1 MPVRD
6 TLQVGYGYRLRWWR
20 GRQGREQIKSHTGQ
34 AGCLCSNEAWPWE
47 TAWARAWP
55 LNAGEQ
61 GKAAD
66 PYLSPFD
73 FSFIIRS
80 IHFSCS
86 LAFHPLLTPHPSLS
100 QPLSPSLSLSSFSG
114 EQYVFSLHWENVI
127 TRASDWWQFSMG
139 ALRQHCLPLCG
150 VLENCSTESLC
161 VCGRSVGLWCLLTC
175 FHSKFL
181 QTVCEIQAATSVN
194 CSFPQT

>member
-20 GRQGREQIKSHTGQ
+20 GRQGREQIKSHTGR

-80 IHFSCS
+80 IHFSRS

-100 QPLSPSLSLSSFSG
+100 QPLSLSIVFLWGTVFFLSAPSQCHHQSFRLMTVLNGSSKTALSAFVRGVG
-114 EQYVFSLHWENVI
+114 EL
-127 TRASDWWQFSMG
+127 
-139 ALRQHCLPLCG
+139 
-150 VLENCSTESLC
+150 
-161 VCGRSVGLWCLLTC
+161 
-175 FHSKFL
+175 
-181 QTVCEIQAATSVN
+181 
-194 CSFPQT
+194 

>member
-73 FSFIIRS
+73 FSFIIHS
-80 IHFSCS
+80 IHFSHP

-100 QPLSPSLSLSSFSG
+100 QPLSLYRLSLGNSTF
-114 EQYVFSLHWENVI
+114 FSLNWVNVI

-150 VLENCSTESLC
+150 VLENCSTES
-161 VCGRSVGLWCLLTC
+161 VCLWSFGRAVVFVDLFSL
-175 FHSKFL
+175 
-181 QTVCEIQAATSVN
+181 
-194 CSFPQT
+194 

>member
-73 FSFIIRS
+73 FSFIIHSINFSRS
-80 IHFSCS
+80 PHSASFTFSTS
-86 LAFHPLLTPHPSLS
+86 L
-100 QPLSPSLSLSSFSG
+100 SLSLSSFSG

-139 ALRQHCLPLCG
+139 ALRQHCLPLCW
-150 VLENCSTESLC
+150 VLESCSTESVC

-175 FHSKFL
+175 CHSKCL
-181 QTVCEIQAATSVN
+181 QTVCEIQAATSAN